1 MRVIFSFYSNELFVT
16 LLRSIKIELRNSKLL
31 INEKKK
37 KEKNCQYNQTDN
49 LKDELI
55 TCYIAHFECNLNKKK
70 KDEQFCFF

>member
-1 MRVIFSFYSNELFVT
+1 M
-16 LLRSIKIELRNSKLL
+16 K
-31 INEKKK
+31 KKK

-70 KDEQFCFF
+70 KDEQFYFF